1 VPVLEAVVFDFDGVV
16 LDSETPEFESHRR
29 VFERWGAELTPD
41 EWCGGIGIYRQDHER
56 HWFLQLCERSGRT
69 LDADVY
75 DAEKRRLFLE
85 LVPPEPML
93 GIRPL
98 LEALQASGVP
108 AAIASSSGTS
118 WVVPESERMGLSSLI
133 ATIVTGDDVANRKP
147 APDVYLEALRRL
159 GAAASRSVAI
169 EDSGPGIAAAR
180 AAGMK
185 TIAIPHRLTE
195 GHDLDGADLRV
206 AHAGELSVAR
216 LIKLVS

>member
-41 EWCGGIGIYRQDHER
+41 EWCGQIGIYRHDHEEY
-56 HWFLQLCERSGRT
+56 WFLQLCERSGLT
-69 LDADVY
+69 LDLDDY

-85 LVPPEPML
+85 LVSPEPMA

-98 LEALQASGVP
+98 LEALRGAGVP
-108 AAIASSSGTS
+108 VAIASSSGTR
-118 WVVPESERMGLSSLI
+118 WVVPEAERLGLGSLI
-133 ATIVTGDDVANRKP
+133 GTIVTGDDVANRKP

-159 GAAASRSVAI
+159 GAAPSQSVAI
-169 EDSGPGIAAAR
+169 EDSEPGIAAAL

-185 TIAIPHRLTE
+185 TVAIPHRLTE
-195 GHDLDGADLRV
+195 RHDLDGAHLRV

-216 LIKLVS
+216 LTTLVT